1 MYKLCKFQQ
10 PLSILKTVQWHFHQ
24 KNADHTLNCKMEM
37 LSCAQLK
44 GANLIPNSGCGT
56 QYLSTQLNWLIVN
69 SHKVPIM
76 NTFNIS
82 YKLRPYNSHTI
93 FFRISIL
100 SISIGVTASPLFRF
114 LTSTP
119 LCRYMFPF
127 PVLFSG
133 SLHLRLFSNFFSVFL
148 SFLFPVMTKSLLL

>member
-1 MYKLCKFQQ
+1 MQIPTAIAFSSK
-10 PLSILKTVQWHFHQ
+10 

-44 GANLIPNSGCGT
+44 GANPISSLGCGSLN
-56 QYLSTQLNWLIVN
+56 QHLSTQLNWLIIN

-82 YKLRPYNSHTI
+82 YSLRPYNSHTI
-93 FFRISIL
+93 FFCISIL
-100 SISIGVTASPLFRF
+100 CTSIGVTTSPVFRF

-133 SLHLRLFSNFFSVFL
+133 SLHLHFL
-148 SFLFPVMTKSLLL
+148 SSSLWWPNHCFFRYSFLGHALYMAASS